1 VGAASGATRA
11 RFVLSSASM
20 YAGPP
25 PLTDAD
31 RCPHCGARAVVVP
44 SATLRWVCGV
54 CGGARV
60 LGLAGPPDAATVA
73 GLVGARQSRAA
84 AFGWRV
90 AVVALLVTTGMCLVV
105 AALIALASRT
115 AGLVLAAVGV
125 AFAILALSLRARRA
139 RALAASAGD
148 LDAAYAGAAETIARA
163 RGGAL
168 TSGDLARAMKIDE
181 PTAEAIL
188 TSLSVQSRV
197 RVDVGDDAQLQ
208 YRAGGGALEPAD
220 ALDAGGPS
228 AQRNEG
234 TR

>member
-1 VGAASGATRA
+1 MGRN
-11 RFVLSSASM
+11 VLSSASM
-20 YAGPP
+20 YAAPP

-31 RCPHCGARAVVVP
+31 RCPHCGARAVLLP
-44 SATLRWVCGV
+44 SATLRWACGV

-60 LGLAGPPDAATVA
+60 LGLAGPPDATTVA
-73 GLVGARQSRAA
+73 GLVGARQARAA

-90 AVVALLVTTGMCLVV
+90 AVVALLVTSGMVLAV

-115 AGLVLAAVGV
+115 AGLVLAAVGI
-125 AFAILALSLRARRA
+125 AFAVLALSLRGRRA
-139 RALAASAGD
+139 RALAAAARD

-163 RGGAL
+163 RGGSL
-168 TSGDLARAMKIDE
+168 TAADLARVMKIDE

-208 YRAGGGALEPAD
+208 YRADAGELEPAGAPD
-220 ALDAGGPS
+220 ARGPS
-228 AQRNEG
+228 AMRNEG